1 MVMEENAG
9 TKKVTVRLPK
19 KLYERIEDDR
29 IDYFPK
35 KETLSAAIIRL
46 LDYCFMRRELDGI
59 ERRLREENES
69 KNM

>member
-1 MVMEENAG
+1 MGDAARTE
-9 TKKVTVRLPK
+9 KVTVRLPK

-46 LDYCFMRRELDGI
+46 LDYSFMKREWDEI
-59 ERRLREENES
+59 ERSLKEKR
-69 KNM
+69 

>member
-1 MVMEENAG
+1 MEDTAR

-35 KETLSAAIIRL
+35 KETLSATIIRL
-46 LDYCFMRRELDGI
+46 LDYCFMRREFDEI
-59 ERRLREENES
+59 ERSLRE
-69 KNM
+69 KK

>member
-1 MVMEENAG
+1 MLMEEDAR

-29 IDYFPK
+29 IDYFHK

-46 LDYCFMRRELDGI
+46 LDYSFMRREFDGI
-59 ERRLREENES
+59 ERRLREETES
-69 KNM
+69 KKM